1 MPNDINPLYTRFIS
15 AIFLLF
21 LQVATDHQGC
31 SHAFTH
37 RASHLLVLPPR
48 ASPAANTF
56 SMLVSMVPLVVM
68 KPHLSVS
75 TISLTKAVLE
85 SRPMNINA
93 ADGNS
98 SSFSPGFRS

>member
-1 MPNDINPLYTRFIS
+1 MILILFIA

-37 RASHLLVLPPR
+37 RASHLFGA
-48 ASPAANTF
+48 ASAGVTGGAF

-98 SSFSPGFRS
+98 SSFSPVFRS